1 MISSLT
7 SENEELRNELE
18 ILNKEFTRVNSE
30 NDEKTLHLEELKK
43 FKEKKLHMDS
53 MVKI

>member
-1 MISSLT
+1 MT

-18 ILNKEFTRVNSE
+18 LLNKEFTRVNAE
-30 NDEKTLHLEELKK
+30 NNEKTLQLEELKK

-53 MVKI
+53 MVRV